1 MILSLAFIIGVFFE
15 VELKRLNAERQLP
28 LSVIMGD
35 INGLKLINDV
45 FGHVEGDKLLAEV
58 ARMLKQVCR
67 QEDILARTG
76 GDEFCLLLPQTG
88 PVEVKRIHDRIVE
101 SFGKSEEN
109 KETDIPYLSISF
121 GYATRTS
128 LHESVESTFKV
139 AEDLMYRRKILERK
153 SLHSSVM
160 CSIRATLF
168 EKSHETEE
176 HAQRLVDLSKQV
188 GIILGLSD
196 RELDELELAS
206 ALHDI
211 GKMSVD
217 QRILLKPGDL
227 TTDEWEQIK
236 KHPEAGCRIAMSCM
250 ELNHI
255 AEYIL
260 SHHERWDGKGYPQGL
275 VGEDIPLLSR
285 IIAVVDAYDAMTQD
299 RPYRKTLSAE
309 EAMAEVMR
317 NAGTQFD
324 PQVARVLIQVISQS
338 VH

>member
-1 MILSLAFIIGVFFE
+1 V
-15 VELKRLNAERQLP
+15 
-28 LSVIMGD
+28 D
-35 INGLKLINDV
+35 
-45 FGHVEGDKLLAEV
+45 
-58 ARMLKQVCR
+58 
-67 QEDILARTG
+67 T
-76 GDEFCLLLPQTG
+76 
-88 PVEVKRIHDRIVE
+88 
-101 SFGKSEEN
+101 
-109 KETDIPYLSISF
+109 PYLSISF

-128 LHESVESTFKV
+128 LEESVESTFKV

-188 GIILGLSD
+188 GVILGLSD
-196 RELDELELAS
+196 RELDELELSS

-211 GKMSVD
+211 GKMSID

-227 TTDEWEQIK
+227 TANEWEQVK
-236 KHPEAGCRIAMSCM
+236 KHPETGCRIAMACM
-250 ELNHI
+250 ELSHI

-260 SHHERWDGKGYPQGL
+260 SHHERWDGKGYPHGL
-275 VGEDIPLLSR
+275 KGENIPLLSR

-299 RPYRKTLSAE
+299 RPYRKALSAE
-309 EAMAEVMR
+309 EAMAEVVR

-324 PQVARVLIQVISQS
+324 PEIARVFIQVIQQ
-338 VH
+338 